1 MHELF
6 YSAQACVCNRFVP
19 LTLPKI
25 TSLSN
30 AELETVNL
38 CMAKLQFLLKTFL
51 YKLSRGSCLGI
62 FIPSK
67 KKKFFSNV
75 KEFRNW
81 VLVHYHLVTNDNVDR

>member
-1 MHELF
+1 M
-6 YSAQACVCNRFVP
+6 CNRFVP
-19 LTLPKI
+19 LTFPKI

-38 CMAKLQFLLKTFL
+38 RMAKLQFLLKAFL
-51 YKLSRGSCLGI
+51 YKFSRGSCLGI

-67 KKKFFSNV
+67 KKFLANV

-81 VLVHYHLVTNDNVDR
+81 VVVHYHLVTNDNVDR

>member
-1 MHELF
+1 M
-6 YSAQACVCNRFVP
+6 CNRFVP
-19 LTLPKI
+19 LTFPKI

-38 CMAKLQFLLKTFL
+38 RMAKLQFLLKAKLKAFL

-67 KKKFFSNV
+67 TKSFFSNV

-81 VLVHYHLVTNDNVDR
+81 VVVHYHLVTNDNVDR